1 MENTWGVVLVNPHQ
15 FEPPVDNLSVYVRG
29 ITVFD
34 LVRLFRWANNQQTRY
49 NSLTRTPVRISE
61 HLRWYVRGLSRQRD
75 IRFIIEG
82 AVDSR
87 RPKPMM
93 FCRII
98 PDLQGQFL
106 VSVNVAPEF
115 RGKGY
120 SASLLAG
127 GIEHFQKK
135 IGHDVTLNATIR
147 QDNIASLALFTRLG
161 FTEHKRENDLIY
173 LSTSG
178 EDKR

>member
-1 MENTWGVVLVNPHQ
+1 MSPHQ
-15 FEPPVDNLSVYVRG
+15 SEPPVDKLSVYVRE

-34 LVRLFRWANNQQTRY
+34 LVRLFRWANDQQTRS

-75 IRFIIEG
+75 TRFIIEG
-82 AVDSR
+82 AAGTL

-93 FCRII
+93 FCRIT
-98 PDLQGQFL
+98 PDPQGQYV
-106 VSVNVAPEF
+106 VSVNLAPEF

-120 SASLLAG
+120 ATSLLAG

-135 IGHDVTLNATIR
+135 VGHDVILNATIR
-147 QDNIASLALFTRLG
+147 QDNIASLALFTGLG
-161 FTEHKRENDLIY
+161 FTEHKREQDFIY
-173 LSTSG
+173 LSRSRK
-178 EDKR
+178 DKR

>member
-1 MENTWGVVLVNPHQ
+1 MKPHQ
-15 FEPPVDNLSVYVRG
+15 SEPPVDNLSVYVRG

-34 LVRLFRWANNQQTRY
+34 LVRLFRWANDQQTRY

-75 IRFIIEG
+75 TRFIIEG
-82 AVDSR
+82 ALGSL

-93 FCRII
+93 FCRIT
-98 PDLQGQFL
+98 PDPQGQYV

-115 RGKGY
+115 RGNGY

-135 IGHDVTLNATIR
+135 VGQDATLNAIIR
-147 QDNIASLALFTRLG
+147 QDNTASLALFTRLG
-161 FTEHKRENDLIY
+161 FTEHKTENDLIY
-173 LSTSG
+173 LSTPG
-178 EDKR
+178 KDKR